1 MDEKK
6 KKEGEYKSIININSF
21 FEPPSQDEIKIAF
34 YNPLAIAAAS

>member
-1 MDEKK
+1 MDVVLQ
-6 KKEGEYKSIININSF
+6 KEEEYKSIININSF